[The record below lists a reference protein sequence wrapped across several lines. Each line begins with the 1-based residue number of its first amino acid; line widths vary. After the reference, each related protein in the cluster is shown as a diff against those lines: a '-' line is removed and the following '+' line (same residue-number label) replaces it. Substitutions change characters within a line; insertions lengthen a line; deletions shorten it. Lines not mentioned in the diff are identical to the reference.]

1 MKAPVVEAM
10 ITTEEEEKIKDELF
24 SRPSPTP
31 QDSPDEEVKR
41 GDGILSPALSP
52 IHSPVHRLHVE
63 ESLSHREKEQEVHSL
78 EHFKDKTISPTLQQ
92 ATLPC
97 TEDGDEMAEAS
108 LPEPSKPPF
117 EETKSENGNGVPLK
131 AIDSENK
138 VQESEDI
145 FQCSMGEEEVVAEP
159 DDKAAKEV
167 IEVEKSGENENM
179 EIIEDDVV
187 EGEEE
192 PQNMVKLVFKEKKG
206 SNGETEV
213 SSGQPQNDAFRWGEL
228 FDKVIQHD

>member
-52 IHSPVHRLHVE
+52 IHSPVQRLHIE
-63 ESLSHREKEQEVHSL
+63 QSLIQREKEQEVDSL
-78 EHFKDKTISPTLQQ
+78 EHIMDKNVSSILQQ
-92 ATLPC
+92 DTFPC
-97 TEDGDEMAEAS
+97 TEDDEMAEAS
-108 LPEPSKPPF
+108 LPEPSRPPL
-117 EETKSENGNGVPLK
+117 EETKSDNRIGVPLN
-131 AIDSENK
+131 ALDGVSG

-145 FQCSMGEEEVVAEP
+145 FQCSMGEEERVAESGE
-159 DDKAAKEV
+159 KAEREV
-167 IEVEKSGENENM
+167 IEVEKTGENENM

-187 EGEEE
+187 EGEKE
-192 PQNMVKLVFKEKKG
+192 PKNMVKLVFKEKKG
-206 SNGETEV
+206 SHGECEEV
-213 SSGQPQNDAFRWGEL
+213 TSGQPQNDAFR
-228 FDKVIQHD
+228 